1 MSLNFRCEYC
11 RQVGKHDFRCPN
23 YQSKIKNKYF
33 CCECAEPINIG
44 DVFLRNDDGEYI
56 HRECIPGIN
65 WLADWLGYKF
75 EEMEDFNDDD

>member
-1 MSLNFRCEYC
+1 MRLCCPYCHGVGYHKVGCPEYEP
-11 RQVGKHDFRCPN
+11 V
-23 YQSKIKNKYF
+23 QSSYI
-33 CCECAEPINIG
+33 CCECSEPINIG
-44 DVFLRNDDGEYI
+44 DVFLKNDEGEYI